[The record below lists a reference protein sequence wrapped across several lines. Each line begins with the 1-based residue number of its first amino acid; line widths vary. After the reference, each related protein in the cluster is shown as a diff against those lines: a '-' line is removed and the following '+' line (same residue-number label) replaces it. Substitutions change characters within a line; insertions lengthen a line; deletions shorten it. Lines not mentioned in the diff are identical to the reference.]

1 MSPFSWQDQNLWG
14 LGLGFI
20 TDWRVVICDIF
31 VPQTKEPVLKHRCL
45 NLLGRALQRN
55 AYALENPTP
64 KRITWVKGE
73 RFWEKRPP
81 LSVEMG
87 RGKIWMGLSRSG
99 SLTELLEKEV
109 PSNNVDS
116 TRVTEI
122 GPLLWQVKLTCV
134 NLTCHSSG
142 PIYDTLLESTLY
154 DGKCKLSFIC
164 TNRTDLSLY
173 SKVTYTTLY

>member
-1 MSPFSWQDQNLWG
+1 MIQVIPHNLYVSFKLTSLYCELRIIPVYLNPLLREADLKLTCRLWGIVQIVLMSPFSWQDQNLWG

-73 RFWEKRPP
+73 RF
-81 LSVEMG
+81 
-87 RGKIWMGLSRSG
+87 
-99 SLTELLEKEV
+99 
-109 PSNNVDS
+109 
-116 TRVTEI
+116 
-122 GPLLWQVKLTCV
+122 
-134 NLTCHSSG
+134 
-142 PIYDTLLESTLY
+142 
-154 DGKCKLSFIC
+154 
-164 TNRTDLSLY
+164 
-173 SKVTYTTLY
+173 